1 LLVVR
6 CFLSI
11 TSEIFMKKLLLLFIF
26 NLALVFSSLGQ
37 AGVSSTNLSFQGI
50 ARDATNN
57 ALANQSNFPITVT
70 LFYGSGTNEKTILTS
85 SGTINTDV
93 LGVFTYNMSI
103 ADTYFHKISNV
114 EAWVRIAG
122 NGVTFVQ
129 EQLRTVP
136 YAVHAQNGVPT
147 GAIMP
152 FMGTVAPKGWLI
164 ADGRTF
170 PNDIYHAKLRAIYSD
185 GRTPDL
191 RGMFLR
197 GTGTNGTT
205 STYAGPTIRT
215 VQAPDVLAHTHSVTI
230 SGTVNSNGS
239 HSHDAKRNQGNNSNP
254 RIASFQDPLESVATN
269 TDSDNKYETITN
281 TTGAH
286 THTIAGSGSASASGT
301 NDTRPI
307 SYAVV
312 YIIKI

>member
-1 LLVVR
+1 
-6 CFLSI
+6 
-11 TSEIFMKKLLLLFIF
+11 
-26 NLALVFSSLGQ
+26 
-37 AGVSSTNLSFQGI
+37 
-50 ARDATNN
+50 
-57 ALANQSNFPITVT
+57 
-70 LFYGSGTNEKTILTS
+70 
-85 SGTINTDV
+85 
-93 LGVFTYNMSI
+93 
-103 ADTYFHKISNV
+103 
-114 EAWVRIAG
+114 
-122 NGVTFVQ
+122 
-129 EQLRTVP
+129 
-136 YAVHAQNGVPT
+136 
-147 GAIMP
+147 
-152 FMGTVAPKGWLI
+152 
-164 ADGRTF
+164 
-170 PNDIYHAKLRAIYSD
+170 
-185 GRTPDL
+185 
-191 RGMFLR
+191 MFLR